1 VRSLL
6 VRLIIYLGFGA
17 GAVAAFV
24 SFRHAGFGVLAIVIL
39 TYLSVLILAMAV
51 MLSYPRTPHQ
61 ALVNDFADE
70 LEAQQLLES
79 TSFRVDRAFRV
90 AESGEEG
97 PHYFL
102 ELDAGGIL
110 HLSGRYLYDYE
121 PVNGLPRRF
130 PCTQFTV
137 RRHAEVGYV
146 VDLICGGIVIEPEVE
161 APPYSAQDFDLYRVP
176 ADGVILDDLTF
187 DQLRLQ
193 RTTTASFPS

>member
-1 VRSLL
+1 LL
-6 VRLIIYLGFGA
+6 LRLFFLLALVVLALAAFIALRHFGV
-17 GAVAAFV
+17 AVAFV
-24 SFRHAGFGVLAIVIL
+24 VIF
-39 TYLSVLILAMAV
+39 TYLSVLIIVMAII
-51 MLSYPRTPHQ
+51 LNHPRLPRQ
-61 ALVNDFADE
+61 DLVNDFADE
-70 LEAQQLLES
+70 LEAQGLLVL
-79 TSFRVDRAFRV
+79 TSFRADRAFRV
-90 AESGEEG
+90 DEFSQEG

-102 ELDAGGIL
+102 ELDAGGVL

-121 PVNGLPRRF
+121 PVKGLPRRF
-130 PCTQFTV
+130 PCTQFTL

-193 RTTTASFPS
+193 RTTPTSFPS